1 MKPMLRNCLLVLSLQ
16 MATLTV
22 ALGAEML
29 TVSNPWVRATVPA
42 QQVTGA
48 FMTLIASV
56 DLRLVAVSSPQAGIV
71 EIHQMSMENNVMQM
85 RALPEGIAL
94 PKGKAVE
101 LKPGG
106 YHLMVMNLKQPMQ
119 LGAWLPLT
127 LTVETKD
134 KKRSTVVVSAE
145 VKALTTK

>member
-1 MKPMLRNCLLVLSLQ
+1 MKPILRNCLLIFSLQ
-16 MATLTV
+16 LATISIAVSAEILTV
-22 ALGAEML
+22 N
-29 TVSNPWVRATVPA
+29 NPWVRATVPA

-48 FMTLIASV
+48 FMTLTAAA
-56 DLRLVAVSSPQAGIV
+56 DLRLVAVSSPQAGMV
-71 EIHQMSMENNVMQM
+71 EIHQMTMENNVMQM
-85 RALPEGIAL
+85 RALPDGLAL
-94 PKGKAVE
+94 PKGKAIE

-106 YHLMVMNLKQPMQ
+106 YHLMVMDLKQPMQ

>member
-1 MKPMLRNCLLVLSLQ
+1 MKPILRNFLTIISLQ
-16 MATLTV
+16 MATSSI
-22 ALGAEML
+22 ASSAEIL

-48 FMTLIASV
+48 FMTLTAAA
-56 DLRLVAVSSPQAGIV
+56 DLRLVAVSSPQAGMV
-71 EIHQMSMENNVMQM
+71 EIHQMAMENNVMQM
-85 RALPEGIAL
+85 RALPDGLAL
-94 PKGKAVE
+94 PKGKAIE

-106 YHLMVMNLKQPMQ
+106 YHLMVMDLKRPMQ
-119 LGAWLPLT
+119 QGAWLPLT

>member
-1 MKPMLRNCLLVLSLQ
+1 MKPILRNFLTILSLQ
-16 MATLTV
+16 MATISI
-22 ALGAEML
+22 ASSAEIL

-48 FMTLIASV
+48 FMTLTAAA
-56 DLRLVAVSSPQAGIV
+56 DLRLVAVSSPQAGMV
-71 EIHQMSMENNVMQM
+71 EIHQMTMENNVMQM
-85 RALPEGIAL
+85 RALADGLAL
-94 PKGKAVE
+94 PKGKAIE

-106 YHLMVMNLKQPMQ
+106 YHLMVMDLKRPMQ
-119 LGAWLPLT
+119 QGAWLPLT

>member
-1 MKPMLRNCLLVLSLQ
+1 MKPILRNFLTILSLQ
-16 MATLTV
+16 MATISI
-22 ALGAEML
+22 ASSAEIL

-48 FMTLIASV
+48 FMTLTAAA
-56 DLRLVAVSSPQAGIV
+56 DLRLVAVSSPQAGMV
-71 EIHQMSMENNVMQM
+71 EIHQMAMENNVMQM
-85 RALPEGIAL
+85 RALPDGLAL
-94 PKGKAVE
+94 PKGKAIE

-106 YHLMVMNLKQPMQ
+106 YHLMVMDLKRPMLQ
-119 LGAWLPLT
+119 GAWLPLT